1 MQLHFVAL
9 LRLAVPVSLVV
20 LAYWFRGSLGDLSEE
35 ARIVVNNMPYLTC
48 IGAILMAHQF
58 RRARLLLAAFGVA
71 TLYWLIRNHLQVSL
85 SEPHA
90 YQAYIGASFCL
101 PVLSLYLFLMPE
113 RGIWNIHGLMAATG
127 FFAVGFLCYSAPS
140 WLPGLGVETVGN
152 MALNPVNGHV
162 LPFAITLVIAVVVLV
177 AAVVLCLRNT
187 DAEAALLACLLAL
200 YLALAFLHLE
210 FISVAMC
217 TAAGLCLVYGLLRSS
232 FAMAYRDDLTGL
244 LGRRALNERLKSLG
258 RTYSIAM
265 LDVDHFK
272 KFNDKHGHD
281 VGDQVL
287 RLVSSRIKQ
296 VGGGTAYRYGGEEF
310 SIVFP
315 RKSVDECI
323 EHLDALRKSIASY
336 EMSIR
341 DSNFRPKK
349 KKQGSE
355 KRGATRIAGGHV
367 SITISIGVAERSEDS
382 TDAGSVIRLADKN
395 LYKAKRAGRNRV
407 VG

>member
-1 MQLHFVAL
+1 M
-9 LRLAVPVSLVV
+9 PVSLVV
-20 LAYWFRGSLGDLSEE
+20 VAYWFRGSLGSLSEE
-35 ARIVVNNMPYLTC
+35 MRIVVNNMPYLTC
-48 IGAILMAHQF
+48 VGAVLMAHQF
-58 RRARLLLAAFGVA
+58 RRARLMLAAFAVA
-71 TLYWLIRNHLQVSL
+71 ALYWLIRNQLQVSL
-85 SEPHA
+85 SDPYA
-90 YQAYIGASFCL
+90 YQAYMGASFCL
-101 PVLSLYLFLMPE
+101 PALALYLFLLPE
-113 RGIWNIHGLMAATG
+113 RGIWNVHGLIATAG
-127 FFAVGFLCYSAPS
+127 FVVVGFLCYRAPG
-140 WLPGLGVETVGN
+140 WLPGLSVEMVGK
-152 MALNPVNGHV
+152 MALHPLDGHV
-162 LPFAITLVIAVVVLV
+162 LPLGVTAVIAVVALV
-177 AAVVLCLRNT
+177 AVVILCLRNS

-210 FISVAMC
+210 FISVSMC

-272 KFNDKHGHD
+272 KFNDKHGHE

-315 RKSVDECI
+315 RKSVDECMDN
-323 EHLDALRKSIASY
+323 LDELRKSIAGY
-336 EMSIR
+336 EMSLR
-341 DSNFRPKK
+341 DSKLRPKK
-349 KKQGSE
+349 KKQGSH
-355 KRGATRIAGGHV
+355 KRGATRIGGGHV
-367 SITISIGVAERSEDS
+367 SVTISIGVAERSEDFA
-382 TDAGSVIRLADKN
+382 DASSVIRLADEN

>member
-1 MQLHFVAL
+1 VQLHFVAL
-9 LRLAVPVSLVV
+9 LRLAVPVSLVI

-48 IGAILMAHQF
+48 MGAILMAHQF
-58 RRARLLLAAFGVA
+58 RRARLLLAALGVA

-90 YQAYIGASFCL
+90 YQAYMGASFCL
-101 PVLSLYLFLMPE
+101 PVLSLYLFLLPE
-113 RGIWNIHGLMAATG
+113 RGIWNIHGLMATAG
-127 FFAVGFLCYSAPS
+127 FFAVGFICYSAPA
-140 WLPGLGVETVGN
+140 WVPGLGFETAGN
-152 MALNPVNGHV
+152 MALNPVSGHI
-162 LPFAITLVIAVVVLV
+162 LPFAVTALIAAVMSL
-177 AAVVLCLRNT
+177 ATVVLCLRNT
-187 DAEAALLACLLAL
+187 DAEAALLAALLAL
-200 YLALAFLHLE
+200 YLAMALLHLE

-315 RKSVDECI
+315 RKSVDDCI
-323 EHLDALRKSIASY
+323 DHLDSLRKSIAGY

-341 DSNFRPKK
+341 DSSYRPKK
-349 KKQGSE
+349 YKQGSH

-367 SITISIGVAERSEDS
+367 SITISIGVAERSEDF
-382 TDAGSVIRLADKN
+382 TDASAVIRLADKN
-395 LYKAKRAGRNRV
+395 LYKAKRTGRNRV